1 MSFHAELLLATEAV
15 EPLAIQEF
23 HWGLVQLTS
32 ERNIP
37 LGGVLT
43 GQIRV
48 VLDRLHH
55 PVLAAWMADSYK
67 KLNGKLVAYGLD
79 GISITRL
86 IEFEEGY
93 CANQG
98 MYFDGT
104 KSNFATGLSLLI
116 SAQTLRIDGVAVLT
130 NKSQR

>member
-1 MSFHAELLLATEAV
+1 MSFHAELVLAV
-15 EPLAIQEF
+15 ETLDRLVVQEF
-23 HWGLVQLTS
+23 HWGLVQLTN
-32 ERNIP
+32 ERNVP
-37 LGGVLT
+37 LGGMLT

-67 KLNGKLVAYGLD
+67 KLDGKLIAYGLD
-79 GISITRL
+79 GMSITRI

-93 CANQG
+93 CSNQG

-130 NKSQR
+130 NKSQL